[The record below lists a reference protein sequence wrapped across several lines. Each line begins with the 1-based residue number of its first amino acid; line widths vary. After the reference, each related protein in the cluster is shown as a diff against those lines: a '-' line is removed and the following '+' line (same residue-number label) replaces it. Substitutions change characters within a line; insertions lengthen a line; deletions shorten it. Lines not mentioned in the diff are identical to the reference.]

1 VRSRTVITGR
11 RSRCPAPRDRR
22 AIELLTPCQEVE
34 TVSALVAAAV
44 AAALV
49 AAPAAAT
56 PAHATRSYQQS
67 LEGRKGAVALPSSV
81 TQRYL
86 LTLPGSPPRG
96 TGLHASYADRDN
108 PAPAGDSEPP
118 GPGVIVLLTLLAL
131 VGAGVLLAAPRWMRW
146 R

>member
-1 VRSRTVITGR
+1 M
-11 RSRCPAPRDRR
+11 
-22 AIELLTPCQEVE
+22 
-34 TVSALVAAAV
+34 SALVAAAV

-67 LEGRKGAVALPSSV
+67 LEGRKGVVALPSSV

-86 LTLPGSPPRG
+86 LTLPGSPSRG

-131 VGAGVLLAAPRWMRW
+131 VGAGVLLTAPRWMRW